1 MPLLAGLKW
10 QEPALPHVRIVGDS
24 PPKSL
29 HPPPLIWSAVSCT
42 NGLPTNGFPLA
53 AGKPRN
59 YRGSGLVSEYEAG
72 PRATILLARAS
83 DYVTELGTKVEAGGS
98 ALPRFLK
105 SSAGPL

>member
-29 HPPPLIWSAVSCT
+29 HPPPLIWSAASCT

-83 DYVTELGTKVEAGGS
+83 DYVAELGAKVEAS
-98 ALPRFLK
+98 DSTFPSFPK
-105 SSAGPL
+105 SNPGPV